1 MSRVLF
7 TACVAIACALGAI
20 PGALAAT
27 PAEGVYGGQGGN
39 VQADVAA
46 GGAAGGVLPFTG
58 VDLLMMVVAATLLIG
73 AGLTMRKMARAR
85 P

>member
-27 PAEGVYGGQGGN
+27 PARVCTEGK
-39 VQADVAA
+39 
-46 GGAAGGVLPFTG
+46 
-58 VDLLMMVVAATLLIG
+58 AATSRRMSQP
-73 AGLTMRKMARAR
+73 AEPRAACCR
-85 P
+85 SRAWIC